1 VTRTLPALGATVVG
15 VIALVSFKSSP
26 GLPKSSSALHAKGTG
41 AVAAGRPPA
50 GATTTAPPATSPP
63 TTSPTTT
70 SKPTASTPT
79 TNAPT
84 TNAPTV
90 TTPTTSAGAV
100 RTIDGDPSDNQY
112 GTVQVE
118 VTLQG
123 GRITGITELQMPQD
137 RQHSAEISQA
147 AAPILEQEVLQAQS
161 AQIDIVSGATFTSQS
176 YAQSLQSALDKAS
189 R

>member
-50 GATTTAPPATSPP
+50 GSATTAPPATTPP
-63 TTSPTTT
+63 TTN
-70 SKPTASTPT
+70 APT

>member
-63 TTSPTTT
+63 TTSPPTT
-70 SKPTASTPT
+70 SKPTAST
-79 TNAPT
+79 PT

>member
-50 GATTTAPPATSPP
+50 GSATTAPPATTPP
-63 TTSPTTT
+63 TTNAPTTN
-70 SKPTASTPT
+70 APT

>member
-1 VTRTLPALGATVVG
+1 VTRTLPALGATAVG

-26 GLPKSSSALHAKGTG
+26 GLPKSSSALHAKSTG
-41 AVAAGRPPA
+41 AVAASRPPA
-50 GATTTAPPATSPP
+50 GSTTTAPPATSPP
-63 TTSPTTT
+63 TTS
-70 SKPTASTPT
+70 TPT

-84 TNAPTV
+84 TNAPTTNAPTA

>member
-50 GATTTAPPATSPP
+50 GSTTTAPPATTPP
-63 TTSPTTT
+63 TTN
-70 SKPTASTPT
+70 APT

>member
-26 GLPKSSSALHAKGTG
+26 GLPKSSSALHAKSTG
-41 AVAAGRPPA
+41 AVAASRPPA
-50 GATTTAPPATSPP
+50 GSTTTAPPATTPP
-63 TTSPTTT
+63 TTNAPTTN
-70 SKPTASTPT
+70 APT

>member
-50 GATTTAPPATSPP
+50 GSTTTAPPATSPP
-63 TTSPTTT
+63 TTS
-70 SKPTASTPT
+70 TPT

-84 TNAPTV
+84 TNAPTTNAPTA

>member
-26 GLPKSSSALHAKGTG
+26 GLPKSSSALHAKSTG
-41 AVAAGRPPA
+41 AVAASRPPA
-50 GATTTAPPATSPP
+50 GSTTTAPPATSPP
-63 TTSPTTT
+63 TTS
-70 SKPTASTPT
+70 TPT

-84 TNAPTV
+84 TNAPTTNAPTA